1 MSTQTKEKTVN
12 DWYRQ
17 HDYDAVLERLSKVRK
32 VTLTGDLEQAG
43 ENLRRAYHFAVLSI
57 KTAKDI
63 HEHAFELWMDGEHLM
78 TAIEEAGVN
87 FKNNKVAWIKETDH
101 GTDWQLL
108 ALAVRAH
115 VKNERWVELMNM
127 CDHLK
132 GVHYSKW
139 GFTLAMAGV
148 WEVICID
155 SNVKKHFEMEGRF
168 DLRGEDGY
176 ERYSGMVKTVT
187 DEVDAA
193 LPPFLAQWI
202 IYDMTRGE
210 HATHM
215 PYFRAAYPFCAD

>member
-1 MSTQTKEKTVN
+1 MTVS

-17 HDYDAVLERLSKVRK
+17 HDYAAVLERLSKVRK
-32 VTLTGDLEQAG
+32 VTLTGDLQQAG
-43 ENLRRAYHFAVLSI
+43 ENLRRAYYFAVLSI

-63 HEHAFELWMDGEHLM
+63 HEHAFQLWMDGEHLM
-78 TAIEEAGVN
+78 DAIEEAGVN

-132 GVHYSKW
+132 GVQYSKW

-155 SNVKKHFEMEGRF
+155 SNVKKHFGMEGRF
-168 DLRGEDGY
+168 DLRGDDGY
-176 ERYSGMVKTVT
+176 ERYEEMVNKVKN
-187 DEVDAA
+187 EVDEA
-193 LPPFLAQWI
+193 LPAFLSQWI

-215 PYFRAAYPFCAD
+215 PYFRAAYPFCTD